1 MQSKDDVQMLFIL
14 TTHVE
19 LLFKKLRNG
28 TEEEDFRE
36 LISLAKQAIELAIKL
51 FGENTFL
58 TNQTLLT
65 YAIVLTKVPS
75 MEEESNRI
83 FAKAESKFEIIAN

>member
-1 MQSKDDVQMLFIL
+1 MLLIL
-14 TTHVE
+14 TTQVE
-19 LLFKKLRNG
+19 LLFKKLRSG
-28 TEEEDFRE
+28 TEEEFRE
-36 LISLAKQAIELAIKL
+36 PIALANQALELAIKL